1 MGQSPSSEAAP
12 QAFVPFSQ
20 MERPFEYLGLELAL
34 VAALVEQFG
43 GRITQDNQQGSNMTV
58 LLPYALAA

>member
-1 MGQSPSSEAAP
+1 
-12 QAFVPFSQ
+12 